1 MDGETTNS
9 NIILTDRT
17 MLMLLTVPYTLEQKK
32 SLTVERIIHLQELI
46 QMGNLHLHMAM

>member
-17 MLMLLTVPYTLEQKK
+17 MLMLLTVPYTLERKK
-32 SLTVERIIHLQELI
+32 SLMVEGIIHPQDLI
-46 QMGNLHLHMAM
+46 QIENLHLHMVM